1 MLELNVEKRTATL
14 IAANEELQ
22 KEIAERKQIET
33 ALRSSEERYRYIFDA
48 AAVSIWEED
57 FSAVDDALDELKNH
71 GVTDL
76 RAYFDEH
83 PEFIEQTAQKIKILD
98 VNQET
103 LRIFKAESKND
114 LIGIVSP
121 VREVFLQE
129 TLEFLKEEFIA
140 IAERKNYFQ
149 GETILH
155 NQLGTPLNI
164 LVTMAI
170 PSRIRHIADQHNARY
185 RFHLQDHRRYN
196 TN

>member
-33 ALRSSEERYRYIFDA
+33 ALRSSEERYRYFFDA